1 MGEDHDARKRSKKRR
16 KGAATIDRELAA
28 EGGKRNRSKK
38 NRIRRLCKGM
48 CYQPPVVSHRPGIC
62 GVPLC
67 GDVKHTRVLQLLSY
81 RELIKR
87 NVTISTDKHFTVY

>member
-38 NRIRRLCKGM
+38 NRIRKICMGM
-48 CYQPPVVSHRPGIC
+48 CYQPPVVSRSLALYVAVHCVRC
-62 GVPLC
+62 MQASLV
-67 GDVKHTRVLQLLSY
+67 H
-81 RELIKR
+81 
-87 NVTISTDKHFTVY
+87 